1 MIGVGN
7 PPDWRAKCGWCGE
20 PVDFDECVSLCVMV
34 AAPQKILGVEKR
46 LLDGGHN
53 SYHTGECAQE
63 RLRVAYALNPQP
75 KEKR

>member
-20 PVDFDECVSLCVMV
+20 PVDFDECVTLAVMV
-34 AAPQKILGVEKR
+34 AAPRKILGVEKR
-46 LLDGGHN
+46 YLEG
-53 SYHTGECAQE
+53 SYHEGVCARE
-63 RLRVAYALNPQP
+63 RLEIACALNRSR